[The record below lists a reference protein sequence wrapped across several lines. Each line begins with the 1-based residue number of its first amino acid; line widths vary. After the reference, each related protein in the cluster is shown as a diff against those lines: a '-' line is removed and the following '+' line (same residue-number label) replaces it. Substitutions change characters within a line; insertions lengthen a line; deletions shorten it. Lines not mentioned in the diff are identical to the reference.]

1 MRALKRIL
9 GGWFAGLAFQACAAA
24 NISEADAA
32 RFLTQATFGPTP
44 NDIAH
49 VQRIGYEAWIDEQL
63 KLPLPA
69 LSHQAYWDSRH
80 RAIIARNPGSRAGPG
95 EVVHSFWAHALAG
108 PDQLRQRMAF
118 ALSEIFV
125 ISWAD
130 NCIDN
135 AARGAASYLDLLG
148 KHAFGA
154 YRDAIEAITL
164 HPAMGCY
171 LSHLKNQKED
181 ESTGRMPDENY
192 ARELMQLFSIGLYE
206 MNMNGSIKLDAKGQP
221 IETYS
226 ASDVSGLAKVM
237 TGWSWDCQTWPSNQC
252 FVNGDSTTDGAS
264 TAMQYVRSMKP
275 YQQFHSTTEKRF
287 LGVVIPAQPIWP
299 NPESN
304 LKQALDTI
312 AAHPNVAPF
321 LSKQLIQRFVTSNPS
336 SAYVERI
343 ALVYLRS
350 QGNFGQTLKAIL
362 LDEEARSPTV
372 INSETFGK
380 VREPILRLSAVMRAI
395 GVQSRTGRYL
405 LPVTDD
411 PGRSLGQAPLKAPS
425 VFNFFRPGYV
435 PPNTETARARL
446 VAPEMQLMHETSVA
460 GYVNFIRDILFAGIG
475 AHGFENTETT
485 SDVHFSFNLDEN
497 DPWLRLADQPGSL
510 VARLNR
516 LLTYDTLPSHVT
528 SRITS
533 ALSSIDYKTSA
544 PPSYQQVRDTRLTR
558 LRSAILMVASSPT
571 FLVQR

>member
-44 NDIAH
+44 TDIAH

-69 LSHQAYWDSRH
+69 ISHQAYWDTRH
-80 RAIIARNPGSRAGPG
+80 RSIIARNPKSRAGPG
-95 EVVHSFWAHALAG
+95 EVVHSFWAHALGG

-135 AARGAASYLDLLG
+135 AARSAASYLDMLG
-148 KHAFGA
+148 RQAFDS
-154 YRDAIEAITL
+154 YRHTIEAVTL

-171 LSHLKNQKED
+171 LSHLRNQKED

-206 MNMNGSIKLDAKGQP
+206 LNLDGSLRIGANGQP
-221 IETYS
+221 IETYT
-226 ASDVSGLAKVM
+226 ASDVAGLAKVM
-237 TGWSWDCQTWPSNQC
+237 TGWSWDCPTWPSTQC
-252 FVNGDSTTDGAS
+252 FLHGEGTTDGAS
-264 TAMQYVRSMKP
+264 SAMQYVRNMKP
-275 YQQFHSTTEKRF
+275 YQQFHATSEKRF
-287 LGVVIPAQPIWP
+287 LGVEIPSQRFWP
-299 NPESN
+299 DPTSS
-304 LKQALDTI
+304 LKLALDTI
-312 AAHPNVAPF
+312 AKHQNVAPF

-336 SAYVERI
+336 SAYVQRV
-343 ALVYLRS
+343 AQAYLNS
-350 QGNFGQTLKAIL
+350 QGNLGQTLKAVL
-362 LDEEARSPTV
+362 LDAEARSPMAT
-372 INSETFGK
+372 SSLTFGK
-380 VREPILRLSAVMRAI
+380 VREPILRLSAVMRAL
-395 GVQSRTGRYL
+395 GVHSRTGSYL
-405 LPVTDD
+405 LPTTDD
-411 PGRSLGQAPLKAPS
+411 PGRALGQAPLKAPS

-435 PPNTETARARL
+435 PPGTETGSRHL
-446 VAPEMQLMHETSVA
+446 VAPEMQLVHETSIA
-460 GYVNFIRDILFAGIG
+460 GYVNFMRDILFAGLG
-475 AHGFENTETT
+475 AHGYDNLA
-485 SDVHFSFNLDEN
+485 SSPDVQFSFNLDEN
-497 DPWLRLADQPGSL
+497 DPWLTLADQPGNL

-516 LLTYDTLPSHVT
+516 VMTYDTLPSYTT
-528 SRITS
+528 SRIVS
-533 ALSSIDYKTSA
+533 AVSSIDYRTST
-544 PPSYQQVRDTRLTR
+544 PPSYQQIRDTRLTR
-558 LRSAILMVASSPT
+558 LRSAILLVASSPT